1 MRIGTFLGGR
11 VASLLVLV
19 VLLTACAGC
28 LSPGTTAPGAGAEE
42 GRLAIN
48 GTVVPRAAPP
58 VLDGVIAPGEW
69 EAAASEAFADGGQLF
84 FQRDEQNLYLAIRAS
99 EPGTIAANV
108 FLQLED
114 EIAILHTSA
123 ALGTAI
129 YRKVADAWGQA
140 QNFEW
145 RCRSTG
151 QSESAQAERA
161 QFLQE
166 EGWLAANGRMGTPNE
181 LEYQIVI
188 PDGSAR
194 LAAVIIRA
202 QPPYE
207 KIPWPADLADDTI
220 LDTPEGLPLELNL
233 LPDTWACLE

>member
-1 MRIGTFLGGR
+1 MRIGTILGGR

-19 VLLTACAGC
+19 VVLTACAGNF
-28 LSPGTTAPGAGAEE
+28 SPGTTAPGAGEGV

-48 GTVVPRAAPP
+48 SAVIPSAASP
-58 VLDGVIAPGEW
+58 VLDGVISPGEW
-69 EAAASEAFADGGQLF
+69 EAAASEAFADGSQLLY
-84 FQRDEQNLYLAIRAS
+84 QRDEQNLYLAIRAS

-108 FLQLED
+108 FLQLGD
-114 EIAILHTSA
+114 EIAILHASA

-129 YRKVADAWGQA
+129 YRNEAGAWRQA

-145 RCRSTG
+145 RCRGTD

-181 LEYQIVI
+181 LEYQITI
-188 PDGSAR
+188 PAESAR

-220 LDTPEGLPLELNL
+220 LDTPGGLPLELNL
-233 LPDTWACLE
+233 LPENWARLE